1 MPQKHHDLLHCTA
14 RSTETNTELMQ
25 KLMVLRY
32 NPDGIKYARNK
43 ILFENFIAQWRCRLY
58 LRSKT
63 SLFIFFMFNLFIKN
77 GEQFVFIG

>member
-1 MPQKHHDLLHCTA
+1 
-14 RSTETNTELMQ
+14 MQ

-63 SLFIFFMFNLFIKN
+63 SLFIFFMFNLFIKMAN
-77 GEQFVFIG
+77 NSFLLVKKSKQILHNEWISVIYKMFV